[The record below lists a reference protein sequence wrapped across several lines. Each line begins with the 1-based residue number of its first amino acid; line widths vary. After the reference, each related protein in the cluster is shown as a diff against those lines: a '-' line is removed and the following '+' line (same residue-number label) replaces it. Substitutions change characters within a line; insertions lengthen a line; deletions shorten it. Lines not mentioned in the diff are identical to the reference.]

1 MAERTL
7 QLLPAADA
15 PRQARA
21 FVRGRL
27 RGVLDGDALEDTLLL
42 ASELVVTRLGTDG
55 PDPDRR
61 ISVVLRFD
69 DDVVVCRVSDT
80 GRAPGV
86 EEPWWPSDGHGADR
100 LRLLDVLSADWGV
113 EEGPPLGV
121 WFTVRPAPAGA
132 AA

>member
-1 MAERTL
+1 MAERTV

-42 ASELVVTRLGTDG
+42 ASELVITRLGTGG

-61 ISVVLRFD
+61 ISVVLRYD
-69 DDVVVCRVSDT
+69 DDAVVCRVFDA
-80 GRAPGV
+80 GRPPGV
-86 EEPWWPSDGHGADR
+86 EEPWWPPDGHGANR
-100 LRLLDVLSADWGV
+100 LRLLDLLSTDWGV
-113 EEGPPLGV
+113 EPGPPLGV
-121 WFTVRPAPAGA
+121 WFAVRPAMAAGGA
-132 AA
+132 